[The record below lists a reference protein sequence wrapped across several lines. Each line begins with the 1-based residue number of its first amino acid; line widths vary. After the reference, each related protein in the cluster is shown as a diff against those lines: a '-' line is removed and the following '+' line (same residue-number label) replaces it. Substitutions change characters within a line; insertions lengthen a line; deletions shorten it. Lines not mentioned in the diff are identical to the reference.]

1 MKRKWSN
8 IFILDV
14 IKFLYSTTNCFNL
27 NVLFALVRYDNYLSY
42 VNIILKLRLLVNQ
55 LELGGFK
62 NFI

>member
-55 LELGGFK
+55 LEI
-62 NFI
+62 N